1 MGDDYGIDLFVRHR
15 RLIQAYIEATGI
27 DFPGDLLGPH
37 PVARTGQEVDYGF
50 FEFHL
55 IASKS

>member
-1 MGDDYGIDLFVRHR
+1 MANTAVVRV
-15 RLIQAYIEATGI
+15 
-27 DFPGDLLGPH
+27 FPSPKGWICQIPDIKLGDLPDLH
-37 PVARTGQEVDYGF
+37 AVAGAGQEVDYGF